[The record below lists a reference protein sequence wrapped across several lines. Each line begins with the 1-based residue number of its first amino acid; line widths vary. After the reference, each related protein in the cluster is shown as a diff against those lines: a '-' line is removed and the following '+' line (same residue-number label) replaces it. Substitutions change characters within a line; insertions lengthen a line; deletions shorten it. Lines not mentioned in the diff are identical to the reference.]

1 MRYDDI
7 TVLHNT
13 ILILSLPTSSI
24 SITYLLIFSLLE
36 SIGPIHLPR
45 ISLGVPGS
53 GLYIRKLLS
62 QPASFMMQMLTMK
75 EDFIYKQIIDRIV
88 RPTYIVTSLLN
99 RRNKCKR
106 KAIMIDVGTNRG
118 SSSSGSS
125 NISSSS
131 SSSNNYKKQ
140 LKEED
145 VRIVSRNYHHLLTN
159 SSMSLCKYPKLM
171 SYNEDNQTDR
181 VNVDDEMIY
190 NTIIQS
196 NGDDSVDINND
207 NFQDDYNPNR
217 YHQHNSN
224 SSSSSSGSSKTKNQT
239 KSSFSSGSNNS
250 NSNGKKKLGDT
261 LNPSIIFAT
270 IANTYDNMSCMHINS
285 SVTQMVTGHKD
296 SAVRVW
302 RMNPKDRGFFGRSLK
317 MR

>member
-1 MRYDDI
+1 
-7 TVLHNT
+7 
-13 ILILSLPTSSI
+13 
-24 SITYLLIFSLLE
+24 
-36 SIGPIHLPR
+36 
-45 ISLGVPGS
+45 
-53 GLYIRKLLS
+53 
-62 QPASFMMQMLTMK
+62 MLTMK

-106 KAIMIDVGTNRG
+106 KAIMIDVNRSGSGTNRG

-125 NISSSS
+125 NISSSSSSS

-159 SSMSLCKYPKLM
+159 SSISLCKYPTLM

-207 NFQDDYNPNR
+207 NFQDGYNPNR
-217 YHQHNSN
+217 YLQHHSNSSS
-224 SSSSSSGSSKTKNQT
+224 SSSSSSGSSKTKNQA
-239 KSSFSSGSNNS
+239 KSSFSSGSCNSYS
-250 NSNGKKKLGDT
+250 NSKKKLGDT

-302 RMNPKDRGFFGRSLK
+302 RMNPKDRSFFGRSLK